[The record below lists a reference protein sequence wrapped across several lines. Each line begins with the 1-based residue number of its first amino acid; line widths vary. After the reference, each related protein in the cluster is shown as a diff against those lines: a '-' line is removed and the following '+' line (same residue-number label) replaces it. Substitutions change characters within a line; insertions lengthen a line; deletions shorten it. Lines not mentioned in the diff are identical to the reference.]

1 MKEYVYNIDLDGAD
15 APALLLRAV
24 GTDKKVL
31 EVGCASGV
39 QTRIMTE
46 AQRCRITAIEI
57 DAVAADK
64 AKEFCDAVI
73 VGDLES
79 LNLMDRLGD
88 LRFDVITIA
97 DVLEHLRDPAAV
109 LQKLKPFVASDGYIV
124 ASIPNVVHA
133 GLILDMAKGRF
144 DYNPFGLL
152 DDTHLRFFTLKSVCS
167 LFENC
172 GFHISNIER
181 AKKRVSETEFFRHP
195 LSPEEQAFVNFI
207 RTNNPEYDTYQF
219 VVTAKLGA
227 RMAPTASELSQRDEA
242 SELQHEIRYLKNQVH
257 SISTES
263 RVTIGKLESQLGW
276 IESRRIYRFLSI
288 FKRLFVPGKSST

>member
-57 DAVAADK
+57 DAVAAEK

-97 DVLEHLRDPAAV
+97 DVLEHLRDPSAV

-124 ASIPNVVHA
+124 ASRPTRTRRDGDRGRARSLA
-133 GLILDMAKGRF
+133 GIELEKQRERQRRVLAVRLGQAGR
-144 DYNPFGLL
+144 
-152 DDTHLRFFTLKSVCS
+152 
-167 LFENC
+167 
-172 GFHISNIER
+172 
-181 AKKRVSETEFFRHP
+181 
-195 LSPEEQAFVNFI
+195 
-207 RTNNPEYDTYQF
+207 
-219 VVTAKLGA
+219 
-227 RMAPTASELSQRDEA
+227 
-242 SELQHEIRYLKNQVH
+242 
-257 SISTES
+257 
-263 RVTIGKLESQLGW
+263 
-276 IESRRIYRFLSI
+276 
-288 FKRLFVPGKSST
+288 